1 MSRDICNCKCFQ
13 WCWANKTLYI
23 NVILLLW
30 HWDMSLIRM
39 FVSNFATVY
48 FVSIIET
55 MKTSVYSPHYDKLR
69 LWLKAH
75 REERSLSLRDVSEK
89 WGKHHSI
96 LGKIEQ
102 ARRKIELVEFLELCQ
117 ILEVDPLEGLSVI
130 MKSMNTNHNT
140 SRPWTFLLPINIS

>member
-1 MSRDICNCKCFQ
+1 
-13 WCWANKTLYI
+13 
-23 NVILLLW
+23 
-30 HWDMSLIRM
+30 MSLIKM

-75 REERSLSLRDVSEK
+75 REEQSLSLRDVSEK

-102 ARRKIELVEFLELCQ
+102 ARRKIELVEFIELCQ

-130 MKSMNTNHNT
+130 MKSMNKNHKT
-140 SRPWTFLLPINIS
+140 SKP